1 MTDLGRWQS
10 PMAFL
15 DDLRGAYRRV
25 LAGPS
30 SLTPDEAAQARVDV
44 TPLMPGLLRRYR
56 GRRLWRALYRTLW
69 RDVLAYCAAAM
80 VFVAVSPLVPWQLD
94 RTLAALDRGGSARQP
109 AVALSV
115 AVLVVGVAGWAS
127 TWRVRR
133 LVGLTELCVQRLL
146 FRRLQRLD
154 PRWLNRRD
162 GSTLAYLLTYPQM
175 LSQIAFVAQFCA
187 YLAQVTVLTI
197 VALVWFGPL
206 TLSVL
211 VAVAGVGLLSRWL
224 IRLASRRSQEYLD
237 HDHGRTRL
245 VEVLAS
251 RWQPLRRQ
259 YLEGE
264 FLAALTRVRDGQ
276 RRVVRRRGKGTAAA
290 PTAEDSPS

>member
-69 RDVLAYCAAAM
+69 RDVLAYCAAAT

-94 RTLAALDRGGSARQP
+94 RTLAALDGGGSARQP

-127 TWRVRR
+127 TWRGRR

-146 FRRLQRLD
+146 FRRLPRLHP
-154 PRWLNRRD
+154 PRLHPRH
-162 GSTLAYLLTYPQM
+162 
-175 LSQIAFVAQFCA
+175 
-187 YLAQVTVLTI
+187 
-197 VALVWFGPL
+197 GPPPP
-206 TLSVL
+206 
-211 VAVAGVGLLSRWL
+211 
-224 IRLASRRSQEYLD
+224 
-237 HDHGRTRL
+237 H
-245 VEVLAS
+245 
-251 RWQPLRRQ
+251 PL
-259 YLEGE
+259 
-264 FLAALTRVRDGQ
+264 
-276 RRVVRRRGKGTAAA
+276 
-290 PTAEDSPS
+290 PPPP